1 MDDGTLYRDRFSEKK
16 IDHGIDAPG
25 DIVLDDDLFA
35 LNVGDVFAG
44 GGIGSVG
51 KDLAGDADGQ
61 ADLLCLDVAATAVG
75 NTVGSSQQGFGRRV
89 GVVIPQTV
97 KMSARVGPLLFDEPL
112 NKSRVQQCVLE
123 NA

>member
-1 MDDGTLYRDRFSEKK
+1 MYRDGFSEKK
-16 IDHGIDAPG
+16 INHGIDAPG
-25 DIVLDDDLFA
+25 DVVLDDDLLA
-35 LNVGDVFAG
+35 LNISNIFTS
-44 GGIGSVG
+44 GGIGRIG

-75 NTVGSSQQGFGRRV
+75 NTVGGGQQGFGRRV